1 MFANERRIRIM
12 EMLERSASVT
22 VTELTDAFHVSLETI
37 RRDLEYLENQG
48 ALRRVHG
55 GAITVRKM
63 QSYASLSSRVT
74 EHRAEK
80 KKLALASLPY
90 IREDDRIA
98 LDTGSTS
105 FELASLLCEH
115 FHALTVLTNSLEVF
129 RILSEKE
136 SFQTILTGG
145 FYLPGEKSFHGY
157 LTLDMIRQLH
167 VSKYFL
173 APSAIS
179 LDFGISE
186 HIPEM
191 IAVQRAFI
199 GISDQII
206 VQADSSKFETCAA
219 LKVCD
224 LNPLFLY
231 LTDSGL
237 PDEILELYKKAS
249 LNVIKAAAFAPGAKE
264 GKRPL

>member
-1 MFANERRIRIM
+1 MFANERRIRIT
-12 EMLERSASVT
+12 EMLERSNSVT

-48 ALRRVHG
+48 ALKRVHG
-55 GAITVRKM
+55 GAVTVRKM
-63 QSYASLSSRVT
+63 QRYTSLSSRVT
-74 EHRAEK
+74 EHREEK
-80 KKLALASLPY
+80 RKLAQASLPY
-90 IREDDRIA
+90 IREGDRIA

-136 SFQTILTGG
+136 GFQTILTGG
-145 FYLPGEKSFHGY
+145 FYLPGEKAFHGH

-167 VSKYFL
+167 VSKFFL

-191 IAVQRAFI
+191 IAVQRAII

-206 VQADSSKFETCAA
+206 VQADSSKFETRAA
-219 LKVCD
+219 LRVCD

-237 PDEILELYKKAS
+237 SDEILEIYKKAS
-249 LNVIKAAAFAPGAKE
+249 LNVIKASVLTSGE
-264 GKRPL
+264 MEEKRP